1 MQTGRQRGP
10 ESQVTQE
17 NLHLLVVGYV
27 HHDVGGKRRP
37 QLEAAVVGGR

>member
-17 NLHLLVVGYV
+17 NLHLLVVGYA
-27 HHDVGGKRRP
+27 HHDVGEKRRP

>member
-10 ESQVTQE
+10 ESQVTKD
-17 NLHLLVVGYV
+17 NLRLLVVGYA
-27 HHDVGGKRRP
+27 HHNVGEKRRL